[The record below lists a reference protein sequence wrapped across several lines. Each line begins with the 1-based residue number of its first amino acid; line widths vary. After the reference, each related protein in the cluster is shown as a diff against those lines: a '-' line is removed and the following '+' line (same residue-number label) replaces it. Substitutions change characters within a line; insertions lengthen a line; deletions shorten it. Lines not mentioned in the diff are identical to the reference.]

1 MLNSAKDDMIKINC
15 FYYSFYIKKSELHKY
30 GLTEEHV
37 INTGE
42 TSVTN
47 KKQDTIKKSKK
58 NVNNNNPICL
68 DFNNTFDSFSNILTK
83 YKKKRN
89 NVKVSEKRVCIS
101 SYKILN
107 FFPKLNMKLY

>member
-47 KKQDTIKKSKK
+47 KKPDTIKKSTK
-58 NVNNNNPICL
+58 NSICL

-83 YKKKRN
+83 YKKNRN
-89 NVKVSEKRVCIS
+89 YVKVSEKRVCIS
-101 SYKILN
+101 SYKIFN
-107 FFPKLNMKLY
+107 FFPKPNMKLY

>member
-47 KKQDTIKKSKK
+47 KKPDTSKK
-58 NVNNNNPICL
+58 NSICL

-83 YKKKRN
+83 YKKNRN
-89 NVKVSEKRVCIS
+89 YVKVSEKRVCIS
-101 SYKILN
+101 SYKIFN